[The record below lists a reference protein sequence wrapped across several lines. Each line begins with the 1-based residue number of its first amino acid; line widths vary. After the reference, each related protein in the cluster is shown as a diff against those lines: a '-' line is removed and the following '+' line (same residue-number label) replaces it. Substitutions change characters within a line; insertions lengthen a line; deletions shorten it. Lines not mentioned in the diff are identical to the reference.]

1 MRIQILAIA
10 VTRTVINTGYRMVY
24 PFLPALARGVGVE
37 PQAIVLA
44 ITARSALGL
53 ASPLLGSL
61 GDRRGRAFAML
72 VGVAIFSGGMVL
84 VGIWPIYIALFIAIL
99 ATGLSIVVF
108 APGSQAYFGDLVAF
122 ERRGT
127 PMALVEF
134 SWSGALLIG
143 VPFVG
148 LLIATLGWVAP
159 FPVLATLA
167 ALGGLW
173 LWRTLPTNNRY
184 PRIAS
189 LSLRGGFSAIL
200 KQQSALAA
208 LGVTLLISAANEVV
222 SIVYGLWFEDAFG
235 LTIVALG
242 AATAVIGLAELGGEG
257 LVAGLTD
264 RLGKRRS
271 VAIGIS
277 LTALASLALPVLGTT
292 LIGALFGLFMMYLFF
307 EFAIVSTLPLM
318 TEQVAGARSTFMA
331 TNIAAASLGRSLG
344 ALAGGPLF
352 AIGLVANGLVA
363 AGLNIAALVLLLSLV
378 RERGE
383 AAVLAE

>member
-1 MRIQILAIA
+1 MRVQILAIA
-10 VTRTVINTGYRMVY
+10 VTRMVINTGYRMVY

-44 ITARSALGL
+44 ITARSSLGFT
-53 ASPLLGSL
+53 SPVLGSL
-61 GDRRGRAFAML
+61 GDLRGRPFAIL
-72 VGVAIFSGGMVL
+72 VGVGVFSGGMVL

-99 ATGLSIVVF
+99 STGLSVF
-108 APGSQAYFGDLVAF
+108 MVAPATQAYFGDLVTF

-127 PMALVEF
+127 PMAVAEF

-148 LLIATLGWVAP
+148 LLIATWGWQAP
-159 FPVLATLA
+159 FPVLAALA

-173 LWRTLPTNNRY
+173 LWRKLPDDRY
-184 PRIAS
+184 ARIAS
-189 LSLRGGFSAIL
+189 VSLRGGFSAIL
-200 KQQSALAA
+200 ERRSAVAG
-208 LGVTLLISAANEVV
+208 LGVSLLITAANEVV

-242 AATAVIGLAELGGEG
+242 AATAVIGLGELGGEG
-257 LVAGLTD
+257 LVAGVTD
-264 RLGKRRS
+264 QLGKRRS

-292 LIGALFGLFMMYLFF
+292 LTGALFALFILYLCF
-307 EFAIVSTLPLM
+307 EFTVVSMLPMM
-318 TEQVAGARSTFMA
+318 TEQVVSARSTLMA
-331 TNIAAASLGRSLG
+331 TNIAASSLGRVLG

-352 AIGLVANGLVA
+352 AIGLGANGLVA

-383 AAVLAE
+383 AVVPAQ

>member
-1 MRIQILAIA
+1 MRVQIFAIA
-10 VTRTVINTGYRMVY
+10 VTRMVINTGYRMVY

-44 ITARSALGL
+44 ITARSSLGL
-53 ASPLLGSL
+53 ASPVLGSL
-61 GDRRGRAFAML
+61 GDLRGRPFAIL
-72 VGVAIFSGGMVL
+72 VGVGIFSGGMVL

-99 ATGLSIVVF
+99 STGLSIFMV
-108 APGSQAYFGDLVAF
+108 APATQAYFGDLVTF

-127 PMALVEF
+127 PMAVAEF

-148 LLIATLGWVAP
+148 LLIATWGWQAP
-159 FPVLATLA
+159 FPVLAALA

-173 LWRTLPTNNRY
+173 LWRKLPDDRY
-184 PRIAS
+184 ARIAS
-189 LSLRGGFSAIL
+189 LSLRGSFSAIL
-200 KQQSALAA
+200 KRRSAVAG
-208 LGVTLLISAANEVV
+208 LGVSLLITAANEVV

-242 AATAVIGLAELGGEG
+242 AATAVIGLGELGGEG
-257 LVAGLTD
+257 LVAGVTD

-292 LIGALFGLFMMYLFF
+292 LTGALFALFILYLCF
-307 EFAIVSTLPLM
+307 EFTVVSMLPMM
-318 TEQVAGARSTFMA
+318 TEQVVSARSTLMA
-331 TNIAAASLGRSLG
+331 TNIAASSLGRVLG

-352 AIGLVANGLVA
+352 AIGLGANGLVA

-383 AAVLAE
+383 AVVPAQ

>member
-1 MRIQILAIA
+1 MRVQILAIA
-10 VTRTVINTGYRMVY
+10 VTRMVINTGYRMVY

-44 ITARSALGL
+44 ITARSSLGL
-53 ASPLLGSL
+53 TSPVLGSL
-61 GDRRGRAFAML
+61 GDLRGRPFAIL
-72 VGVAIFSGGMVL
+72 VGVGIFSGGMVL

-99 ATGLSIVVF
+99 STGLSIFMV
-108 APGSQAYFGDLVAF
+108 APATQAYFGDLVTF

-127 PMALVEF
+127 PMAVAEF

-148 LLIATLGWVAP
+148 LLIATWGWQAP
-159 FPVLATLA
+159 FPVLAALA

-173 LWRTLPTNNRY
+173 LWRKLPDDRY
-184 PRIAS
+184 ARIAS

-200 KQQSALAA
+200 KRRSAVAG
-208 LGVTLLISAANEVV
+208 LGVSLLITAANEVV

-242 AATAVIGLAELGGEG
+242 AATAVIGLGELGGEG
-257 LVAGLTD
+257 LVAGVTD

-292 LIGALFGLFMMYLFF
+292 LTGALFALFILYLCF
-307 EFAIVSTLPLM
+307 EFTVVSMLPMM
-318 TEQVAGARSTFMA
+318 TEQVVSARSTLMA
-331 TNIAAASLGRSLG
+331 TNIAASSLGRVLG

-352 AIGLVANGLVA
+352 AIGLGANGLVA
-363 AGLNIAALVLLLSLV
+363 AGLNIAALVLVLSLL

-383 AAVLAE
+383 AAVLAQ